1 MPLDQVE
8 LDENYEIKQV
18 KEMSFFDHI
27 DDLRGHLIRSVAVI
41 LVLTIAFFTQKD
53 LLFNG
58 ILYAPRDPNFV
69 TYRFFCWVGTQ
80 IHIKGICISP
90 PPFTTFTTSLG
101 EAFFTHMKMAF
112 MAGIIVGM
120 PYILWEVW
128 RFIRPGLFE
137 KEIKTVRG
145 IVGVTSALFLTGVL
159 FGYFV
164 IAPMAISFLAGY
176 TIEGT
181 TVQTTLDSYIGYM
194 IMFTL
199 PIGLVFELPVLIYFF
214 AKLGLVTAQF
224 LKTYRRHMAA
234 ILVLIAGIITPSPDV
249 FTQLLV
255 SIPLYGLYEVSIQVA
270 KRVELNRLT
279 DQKRELDRG

>member
-53 LLFNG
+53 FLFQG

-69 TYRFFCWVGTQ
+69 TYRFFCWVGTK
-80 IHIKGICISP
+80 INLTGICITP

-255 SIPLYGLYEVSIQVA
+255 SIPLYGLYEVSIHVA
-270 KRVELNRLT
+270 KRVELNRLAE
-279 DQKRELDRG
+279 QKRELNRG